1 MLIQYI
7 DSLIIYF
14 TYVCLVSLYVLVW
27 DGLSCLILRKLFVC
41 VCVCVSEWD
50 DGCEFVFQIKLSL
63 EEYPSIGFEIPF

>member
-1 MLIQYI
+1 M
-7 DSLIIYF
+7 F
-14 TYVCLVSLYVLVW
+14 GVAVRT
-27 DGLSCLILRKLFVC
+27 GLGWVELFDFEEVVR